1 MRHQALAG
9 RRQHDAAPTPLD
21 QRDIH
26 LAFEQGDLLRHGRR
40 RQVQRLGSGRHGAAT
55 GQFTQGAQ
63 AGDVHGRISIVKSC

>member
-26 LAFEQGDLLRHGRR
+26 LAFEQGDLL
-40 RQVQRLGSGRHGAAT
+40 
-55 GQFTQGAQ
+55 
-63 AGDVHGRISIVKSC
+63 